1 MKRLSLFLLA
11 GMLTVLFVRTQSP
24 KSFAHELT
32 LSAAHPATALANADP
47 QQKNQYF
54 TGHIAQTNGMYV
66 LIDDG
71 NRITYQLDRQEKA
84 KPLNGK
90 NVKVTGS
97 LDTSNNTIYVADI
110 TEI

>member
-32 LSAAHPATALANADP
+32 LSAAHPAAALASDDP
-47 QQKNQYF
+47 QKNQYF
-54 TGHIAQTNGMYV
+54 TGHITRTNGMYV
-66 LIDDG
+66 LVDDEH
-71 NRITYQLDRQEKA
+71 RITYQLDRQEKA